1 MIALPLRPAGGSIP
15 SAPTGRA
22 PLAVSLTSR
31 AVPPTGRNDAV
42 STTTATASGNLDDG
56 ALPTAAQRTPLAGTA
71 DNLLPGMSFVPES
84 LLTRRPQ
91 PLSPIDLNNPE
102 PANLEHSGKIVADLY
117 IDAAGRP
124 VHFAVRRSD
133 YDVAIDQDIARR
145 FLAAHFRAGEING
158 MPVNAA
164 VAVVIELEA
173 ETARSHAPAAQSG
186 N

>member
-1 MIALPLRPAGGSIP
+1 MIALPLRPAGE
-15 SAPTGRA
+15 SAPPAPAGRA
-22 PLAVSLTSR
+22 PLAVSLNSR
-31 AVPPTGRNDAV
+31 AVPPPGRNAAV
-42 STTTATASGNLDDG
+42 STTNTASGKLDEE
-56 ALPTAAQRTPLAGTA
+56 ALPTAAERAPLARTA
-71 DNLLPGMSFVPES
+71 DNLLPGVSFVPES

-91 PLSPIDLNNPE
+91 PLSPIDLNNPV

-133 YDVAIDQDIARR
+133 YDAAIEQDIARR

-158 MPVNAA
+158 MPVNAT

-173 ETARSHAPAAQSG
+173 ETARSHAPAVQSG